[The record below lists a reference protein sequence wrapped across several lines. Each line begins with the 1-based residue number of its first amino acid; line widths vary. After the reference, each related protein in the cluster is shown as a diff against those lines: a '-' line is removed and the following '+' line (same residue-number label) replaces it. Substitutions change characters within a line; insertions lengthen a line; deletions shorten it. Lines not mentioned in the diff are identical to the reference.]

1 MLSHSFQLKQKF
13 LRKLFDG
20 SLDTAAFFTKLRNN
34 GKTETDVQSYAK
46 LFAELRKLVDS
57 KQVEHCTALLL
68 ESAAALLPVSAAFP
82 IVDRRWH
89 CSTAAATVYRRTVHK
104 IL

>member
-1 MLSHSFQLKQKF
+1 VLSLSFQLKQKF

-57 KQVEHCTALLL
+57 KQVENGLHFA
-68 ESAAALLPVSAAFP
+68 
-82 IVDRRWH
+82 
-89 CSTAAATVYRRTVHK
+89 
-104 IL
+104 